1 MFKYLFLSLS
11 LFFSFSL
18 AYADDSV
25 IHDGPFAPVNPT
37 KPNGLPN
44 MYYPDLRTPF
54 ERRMERINSLS
65 NKMQILSA
73 EVKEIRKLYPG
84 TGEVMIGNKY
94 PIVPYDPNHPNVLKE
109 EEKAREKE
117 KEEKRKER
125 RAKFTVSA
133 KTKTLAGRFA
143 RGLNSAAMAY
153 AVIAMIGDG
162 VDWLLDTENHR
173 IVFNKPLDGYLF
185 KGHISQVESTVFEHV
200 AEAECQ
206 LYGGVG
212 DDIYDIEG
220 KIGVNSFIYVPCEDG
235 RATVW
240 VHETQTDTLTLEEI
254 AEYVIRHENKKT
266 DTTTNNNT
274 TNNTT
279 NNVTN
284 IYHGAVSDTI
294 AEQISKGEH
303 DDAIREALKRLE
315 DDEPSKTT
323 DAKEETTGAFGE
335 ETTGSSGSGSV
346 FNFPDFCGWANSVC
360 DWLDWTQEELDLE
373 PEEVPETE
381 IKLKNAEDFDKPH
394 LNIGGSCPADIVR
407 SFNTGFATNEIRFEM
422 QPICN
427 HASTYIRPI
436 VIFIAYIWS
445 VIYIGG
451 AFRVS

>member
-11 LFFSFSL
+11 LFFSCSL

-44 MYYPDLRTPF
+44 MYYPDLRSPF
-54 ERRMERINSLS
+54 QRRMDRINALS

-84 TGEVMIGNKY
+84 TGEVTIGTNY

-117 KEEKRKER
+117 KEQKRKER

-185 KGHISQVESTVFEHV
+185 KGHISEVESTVFEHV

-206 LYGGVG
+206 LYGGRG

-220 KIGVNSFIYVPCEDG
+220 KIGVNPFIYVPCEKG
-235 RATVW
+235 RAMVW
-240 VHETQTDTLTLEEI
+240 VNETETDTLTLEKI

-274 TNNTT
+274 TT

-315 DDEPSKTT
+315 DDETAEEKTT
-323 DAKEETTGAFGE
+323 DSKDETSSQISEDEETATFLGGFQ
-335 ETTGSSGSGSV
+335 
-346 FNFPDFCGWANSVC
+346 FPDFCDWVEFFC
-360 DWLDWTQEELDLE
+360 DEPPEPDKPKPLDKTTFDELDIPDNRFE
-373 PEEVPETE
+373 QKV
-381 IKLKNAEDFDKPH
+381 DFS
-394 LNIGGSCPADIVR
+394 GSCPTGQF
-407 SFNTGFATNEIRFEM
+407 SFNANGRFYSKVI
-422 QPICN
+422 PYTHFCN
-427 HASTYIRPI
+427 LLAMIRPFFLAF
-436 VIFIAYIWS
+436 VYLVTAYF
-445 VIYIGG
+445 V
-451 AFRVS
+451 VENL